1 MTGEGRRESANERLG
16 ANVRV
21 LRERM
26 DMSQAELARLMTER
40 GWPWHQSTVY
50 RVESGRQTVSF
61 DEAVDLAAILQTSLD
76 RFTWLQPEASATEY
90 VYAAGTRVVR
100 SSEDVAVAVHMLL
113 SARAAAERTVEMT
126 KDSKYPRVHEARE
139 DTTHRLENY
148 GLDVSVA
155 EGISR
160 YEERFGEDG
169 EDDDDGQDEEG
180 QPGVMDQQ

>member
-1 MTGEGRRESANERLG
+1 MSGEGRRESANERLG

-21 LRERM
+21 LRERK

-50 RVESGRQTVSF
+50 RVESGKQTVSF

-76 RFTWLQPEASATEY
+76 RFTWTQPEAGATEY

-100 SSEDVAVAVHMLL
+100 TSEDVAVAVHMLL
-113 SARAAAERTVEMT
+113 SALATAERVVETT

-139 DTTHRLENY
+139 DTIHRIENY
-148 GLDVSVA
+148 GLDVSVT
-155 EGISR
+155 EGIRR

-169 EDDDDGQDEEG
+169 EDDGEDPQGE
-180 QPGVMDQQ
+180 PGVDDQQ